1 MAECEMNILL
11 DSSLESFLQL
21 LWVLLIFVFVLA
33 ITCFTTRWIGGYQK
47 THSNNKNLAIVEAIR
62 VGNNKTVC
70 IVRAGTK
77 YLVVS
82 VGKDEVHLLTELTK
96 DELTELPAENAL
108 EQNTQESFQ
117 EVLKKLKD
125 KLPKQQG

>member
-11 DSSLESFLQL
+11 DSSFESFLQL
-21 LWVLLIFVFVLA
+21 IWVLLIFVFVLA
-33 ITCFTTRWIGGYQK
+33 ITYFTTRWIGGYQK

-70 IVRAGTK
+70 IVRAGKK

-82 VGKDEVHLLTELTK
+82 VGKDEVQMLTELTEE
-96 DELTELPAENAL
+96 ELTELPAENEL
-108 EQNTQESFQ
+108 EQVPHESFQ
-117 EVLKKLKD
+117 EVLNKLKD
-125 KLPKQQG
+125 KLPK